1 MVLFY
6 GLNHSVESQEPN
18 VSFFARVSNMSGG
31 RGRGWLLWNE
41 QLKETFILFIL
52 LRLTAASGSFA
63 AQQLIWWLIT
73 DTNSWHFM
81 TITEHLWKTG
91 NVSVH
96 TTALPLIRIF
106 IFKQMNVTW
115 FNSAKLQKQDAGK
128 KKGKSECKMQRGA
141 CRQRHGCARRSYSSF
156 NGAFR
161 LLARDDALFYA
172 NKAR

>member
-1 MVLFY
+1 MLLLSFFPLRFY
-6 GLNHSVESQEPN
+6 FTVWTIQLKVKSQI

-63 AQQLIWWLIT
+63 AQQVIWWLIT

-96 TTALPLIRIF
+96 MTALPFIRIF

-115 FNSAKLQKQDAGK
+115 FNSAKLQKQDAGE
-128 KKGKSECKMQRGA
+128 KKGKVSAKCNEGQAASRL
-141 CRQRHGCARRSYSSF
+141 RQEE
-156 NGAFR
+156 
-161 LLARDDALFYA
+161 L
-172 NKAR
+172 